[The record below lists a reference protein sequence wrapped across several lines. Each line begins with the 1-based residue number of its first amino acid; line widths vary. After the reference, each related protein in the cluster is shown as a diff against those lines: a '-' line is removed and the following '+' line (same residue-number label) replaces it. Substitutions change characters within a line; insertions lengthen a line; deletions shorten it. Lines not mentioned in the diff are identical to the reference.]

1 MFYFCFREPNI
12 DSFTKIIKE
21 TTYYKTI
28 MEHVLFSFFR
38 KFVNPATKM
47 IDWKTMIS
55 TKRFFT
61 IITFKKKI
69 LNFT

>member
-21 TTYYKTI
+21 TTIYETI
-28 MEHVLFSFFR
+28 VEHVFFSFFR

-47 IDWKTMIS
+47 IDRK
-55 TKRFFT
+55 T
-61 IITFKKKI
+61 IIVQKDS
-69 LNFT
+69 LQ